1 MPQVPAE
8 MYSKMH
14 NILLGQGL
22 LCDMVSVLLVATTAK
37 VATNFRTGN
46 TVATLE
52 NNELT
57 EVLLWVPAFLLGYSS
72 ISFIIGFAYGFIG
85 SLMLKY
91 QRAYTKN
98 THIEMFILLLIG
110 FMSYVTGDLC
120 RVSGVVSIITTAVMF
135 AMYAWYNLSEQG

>member
-1 MPQVPAE
+1 
-8 MYSKMH
+8 
-14 NILLGQGL
+14 
-22 LCDMVSVLLVATTAK
+22 MVSVLLVATTARVTK
-37 VATNFRTGN
+37 NFRSG
-46 TVATLE
+46 TVVTSLK

-57 EVLLWVPAFLLGYSS
+57 EVLVWVPAFLLGYSG
-72 ISFIIGFAYGFIG
+72 ISFIIGFSYGFVG

-98 THIEMFILLLIG
+98 THIEMFILLLVG